1 MDNQPKRKHWMN
13 NFKEQLKLAR
23 TTVDQNLEKWLIVPN
38 DLSARVVDA
47 MRYATIGGGKAF
59 RAFLILTTAKMFH
72 LAEQTAINIATAL
85 EMVHAY
91 SLIHDD
97 LPAMDNDT
105 MRRGKP
111 TVHVQFDEATAILAG
126 DALLTN
132 AFEVLADETTHP
144 DGNIRAQLIK
154 MLAHLAGKDGM
165 VGGQMIDLIGEKQ
178 TLNLE
183 QIEMLQ
189 DKKTGALLMFAST
202 ASAIAAKASSE
213 QLNALQTYAKCI
225 GLMFQI
231 TDDIL
236 DVVGDSAI
244 VGKTLGKDRNE
255 TKSTFVSVLGLEAA
269 RQKAEKLGA
278 QAEQALNIFG
288 NEATSLKEAARFIL
302 ERNY

>member
-1 MDNQPKRKHWMN
+1 MS
-13 NFKEQLKLAR
+13 NFKEQLKEAR
-23 TTVDQNLEKWLIVPN
+23 AAVDQNLEKWLPLPDN
-38 DLSARVVDA
+38 LSARVVEA

-59 RAFLILTTAKMFH
+59 RAFLILTTAKMFD
-72 LAEQTAINIATAL
+72 LSEQNAVNIATAM

-111 TVHVQFDEATAILAG
+111 TTHIQFDEATAILAG
-126 DALLTN
+126 DGLLTN
-132 AFEVLADETTHP
+132 AFEVLADENTHP
-144 DGNIRAQLIK
+144 DGNIRAKLVK

-178 TLNLE
+178 TLNLQ

-202 ASAIAAKASSE
+202 ASAVAANASEE
-213 QLNALQTYAKCI
+213 QLNALKTYAKCI

-236 DVVGDSAI
+236 DVVGDSAT
-244 VGKTLGKDRNE
+244 VGKTLGKDKTE
-255 TKSTFVSVLGLEAA
+255 TKSTFVSVLGLDAA
-269 RQKAEKLGA
+269 RQKAQDLGV
-278 QAEQALNIFG
+278 QAEQALAVFG
-288 NEATSLKEAARFIL
+288 DKADALKEAARFIL

>member
-1 MDNQPKRKHWMN
+1 MS
-13 NFKEQLKLAR
+13 NFESQLKQAR
-23 TTVDQNLEKWLIVPN
+23 SAVDQNLEQWLPIPN
-38 DLSARVVDA
+38 NLSARVVEA
-47 MRYATIGGGKAF
+47 MRYASIGGGKAF
-59 RAFLILTTAKMFH
+59 RAFLILTTAKMFD
-72 LAEQTAINIATAL
+72 LPEQNAINIATAL

-97 LPAMDNDT
+97 LPSMDNDT

-111 TVHVQFDEATAILAG
+111 TTHIQFDEATAILAG

-132 AFEVLADETTHP
+132 AFEVLADEKTHP
-144 DGNIRAQLIK
+144 DGCVRAKLVQ

-178 TLNLE
+178 SLTLE

-202 ASAIAAKASSE
+202 ASAIAAGATTE
-213 QLNALQTYAKCI
+213 QIENLKSYAKCI

-236 DVVGDSAI
+236 DVEGDSAL
-244 VGKTLGKDRNE
+244 VGKTLGKDKQE
-255 TKSTFVSVLGLEAA
+255 MKSNFVSVLGIDAA
-269 RQKAEKLGA
+269 RKKAEELGI
-278 QAEQALNIFG
+278 QAESALAVFG
-288 NEATSLKEAARFIL
+288 EKADLLKQAARFIL

>member
-1 MDNQPKRKHWMN
+1 MN
-13 NFKEQLKLAR
+13 SFKEQLKLAR
-23 TTVDQNLEKWLIVPN
+23 RTVDNNLEKWLIVPDN
-38 DLSARVVDA
+38 LSARVVEA
-47 MRYATIGGGKAF
+47 MRYASIGGGKAF
-59 RAFLILTTAKMFH
+59 RAFLILTTAKMFN
-72 LAEQTAINIATAL
+72 LPEQNAINIATAL

-111 TVHVQFDEATAILAG
+111 TTHIQFDEATAILAG

-132 AFEVLADETTHP
+132 AFEVLADEATHP
-144 DGNIRAQLIK
+144 DGNIRAKLVQ

-178 TLNLE
+178 ALNLE
-183 QIEMLQ
+183 QIEVMQ

-202 ASAIAAKASSE
+202 ASAIAAKASEE
-213 QLNALQTYAKCI
+213 QLNALKNYAKCI

-236 DVVGDSAI
+236 DVVGDSAT
-244 VGKTLGKDRNE
+244 VGKTLGKDKTE
-255 TKSTFVSVLGLEAA
+255 TKSTFVSLLGLEAA
-269 RQKAEKLGA
+269 RKKAEDLGV
-278 QAEQALNIFG
+278 QSEQALNIFG
-288 NEATSLKEAARFIL
+288 DKAATLKEAARFIL

>member
-1 MDNQPKRKHWMN
+1 MN
-13 NFKEQLKLAR
+13 NFKDQLKRAR
-23 TTVDQNLEKWLIVPN
+23 AMVDGNLEKWLPLPDN
-38 DLSARVVDA
+38 LSARVVEA
-47 MRYATIGGGKAF
+47 MRYASIGGGKAF
-59 RAFLILTTAKMFH
+59 RAFLILTTAKMFD
-72 LAEQTAINIATAL
+72 LPEQNAINIATAL

-97 LPAMDNDT
+97 LPSMDNDT

-111 TVHVQFDEATAILAG
+111 TVHIQFDEATAILAG

-132 AFEVLADETTHP
+132 AFEVLANEATHA
-144 DGNIRAQLIK
+144 DGNIRAKLVK

-178 TLNLE
+178 SLNLE

-202 ASAIAAKASSE
+202 ASAIAAQVSE
-213 QLNALQTYAKCI
+213 AQLNALKTYAKCI

-236 DVVGDSAI
+236 DVVGDSAT
-244 VGKTLGKDRNE
+244 VGKTLGKDKTE
-255 TKSTFVSVLGLEAA
+255 TKSTFVSVLGLDAA
-269 RQKAEKLGA
+269 RKKAEDLGVE
-278 QAEQALNIFG
+278 AEQALSIFG
-288 NEATSLKEAARFIL
+288 EKADTLKEAARFIL

>member
-1 MDNQPKRKHWMN
+1 MN
-13 NFKEQLKLAR
+13 SFKEQLKLAR
-23 TTVDQNLEKWLIVPN
+23 ATMDNNLGKWLIVPDN
-38 DLSARVVDA
+38 LSARVVEA
-47 MRYATIGGGKAF
+47 MRYASIGGGKAF
-59 RAFLILTTAKMFH
+59 RAFLILTTAKMFN
-72 LAEQTAINIATAL
+72 LPEQNAINIATAL

-111 TVHVQFDEATAILAG
+111 TTHIQFDEATAILAG

-144 DGNIRAQLIK
+144 DGNIRAKLVQ

-165 VGGQMIDLIGEKQ
+165 VGGQMIDLIGEKKA
-178 TLNLE
+178 LNLE
-183 QIEMLQ
+183 QIEVMQ

-202 ASAIAAKASSE
+202 ASAVAAHASEE
-213 QLNALQTYAKCI
+213 QINALKNYAKCI

-236 DVVGDSAI
+236 DVVGDSAT
-244 VGKTLGKDRNE
+244 VGKTLGKDKTE
-255 TKSTFVSVLGLEAA
+255 TKSTFVSLLGLEAA
-269 RQKAEKLGA
+269 RKKAEDLGV
-278 QAEQALNIFG
+278 QSEQALNIFG
-288 NEATSLKEAARFIL
+288 DKAATLKEAARFIL

>member
-1 MDNQPKRKHWMN
+1 MS
-13 NFKEQLKLAR
+13 NFNEQLKQAR
-23 TTVDQNLEKWLIVPN
+23 ISVDQNLQKWLPLPDN
-38 DLSARVVDA
+38 LSARVVEA

-59 RAFLILTTAKMFH
+59 RAFLILTTAKMFD
-72 LAEQTAINIATAL
+72 LPEANAINIATAM
-85 EMVHAY
+85 EMIHAY

-97 LPAMDNDT
+97 LPSMDNDT

-111 TVHVQFDEATAILAG
+111 TVHIQFDEATAILAG

-144 DGNIRAQLIK
+144 DPIIRTKLIK

-189 DKKTGALLMFAST
+189 GKKTGALLMFAST
-202 ASAIAAKASSE
+202 ASAVATKAPEE
-213 QLNALQTYAKCI
+213 QLNALKTYAKCI

-236 DVVGDSAI
+236 DVVGDSAT
-244 VGKTLGKDRNE
+244 VGKTLGKDKDE

-269 RQKAEKLGA
+269 RQKAEELGV
-278 QAEQALNIFG
+278 QADDALSIFG
-288 NEATSLKEAARFIL
+288 EKAITLKEAAHFIL

>member
-1 MDNQPKRKHWMN
+1 MN
-13 NFKEQLKLAR
+13 NFKEQLKIAR
-23 TTVDQNLEKWLIVPN
+23 ATVDQNLEKWLPLPDN
-38 DLSARVVDA
+38 LSARVVDA
-47 MRYATIGGGKAF
+47 MRYASIGGGKAF
-59 RAFLILTTAKMFH
+59 RAFLILTTAKMFD
-72 LAEQTAINIATAL
+72 LSEQNAINIATAL

-111 TVHVQFDEATAILAG
+111 TVHIQFDEATAILAG
-126 DALLTN
+126 DGLLTN

-144 DGNIRAQLIK
+144 DGNIRAKLVK

-189 DKKTGALLMFAST
+189 DKKTGALLMFASV
-202 ASAIAAKASSE
+202 ASAVAAKASDE
-213 QLNALQTYAKCI
+213 QLNALKTYAKCI

-236 DVVGDSAI
+236 DVVGDSAT
-244 VGKTLGKDRNE
+244 VGKTLGKDQTE

-269 RQKAEKLGA
+269 RKKAEDLGV
-278 QAEQALNIFG
+278 QAEQALSIFG
-288 NEATSLKEAARFIL
+288 DKANALKEAARFIL

>member
-1 MDNQPKRKHWMN
+1 MN
-13 NFKEQLKLAR
+13 NFKDQLKIAR
-23 TTVDQNLEKWLIVPN
+23 AAVDQNLEKWLVLPN
-38 DLSARVVDA
+38 DLSARVVEA
-47 MRYATIGGGKAF
+47 MRYASIGGGKAF
-59 RAFLILTTAKMFH
+59 RAFLILTIAKMFE
-72 LAEQTAINIATAL
+72 LAESNAINIATAL

-132 AFEVLADETTHP
+132 AFEILADESTHP
-144 DGNIRAQLIK
+144 DSNIRTTLVK

-178 TLNLE
+178 TLSLE
-183 QIEMLQ
+183 QIELLQ
-189 DKKTGALLMFAST
+189 DKKTGALLTFACM
-202 ASAIAAKASSE
+202 ASAIAAKASEE
-213 QLNALQTYAKCI
+213 QLNALKLYAKCI

-236 DVVGDSAI
+236 DVVGDSAT
-244 VGKTLGKDRNE
+244 VGKTLGKDQLE
-255 TKSTFVSVLGLEAA
+255 KKATFVSVLGLDAA
-269 RQKAEKLGA
+269 KKKAEDLDVEAEKALSIFG
-278 QAEQALNIFG
+278 EQADPLRQ
-288 NEATSLKEAARFIL
+288 AARFIL

>member
-1 MDNQPKRKHWMN
+1 MS
-13 NFKEQLKLAR
+13 NFKDQLKKAR
-23 TTVDQNLEKWLIVPN
+23 AAVDQNLEKWLPVPDN
-38 DLSARVVDA
+38 LSARVVEA

-59 RAFLILTTAKMFH
+59 RAFLILTTAKMFD
-72 LAEQTAINIATAL
+72 LPEQNAINIATAM

-111 TVHVQFDEATAILAG
+111 TTHIQFDEATAILAG

-132 AFEVLADETTHP
+132 AFEVLADEATNA
-144 DGNIRAQLIK
+144 DGNIRAKLVQ

-202 ASAIAAKASSE
+202 ASAVAAKATDK
-213 QLNALQTYAKCI
+213 QLNALKTYAKCI

-236 DVVGDSAI
+236 DVVGDSAT
-244 VGKTLGKDRNE
+244 VGKTLGKDQTE
-255 TKSTFVSVLGLEAA
+255 TKSTFVSVLGLDAA
-269 RQKAEKLGA
+269 RKKAEDLGV
-278 QAEQALNIFG
+278 QAEQALTIFG
-288 NEATSLKEAARFIL
+288 DKADALREASRFIL

>member
-1 MDNQPKRKHWMN
+1 MN
-13 NFKEQLKLAR
+13 SFKEQLKLAR
-23 TTVDQNLEKWLIVPN
+23 RAVDNNLEKWLIVPDN
-38 DLSARVVDA
+38 LSARVVEA
-47 MRYATIGGGKAF
+47 MRYASIGGGKAF
-59 RAFLILTTAKMFH
+59 RAFLIFTTAKMFN
-72 LAEQTAINIATAL
+72 LPEQNAINIATAL

-111 TVHVQFDEATAILAG
+111 TTHIQFDEATAILAG

-144 DGNIRAQLIK
+144 DGNIRAKLVQ

-178 TLNLE
+178 ALNLE
-183 QIEMLQ
+183 QIEVMQ

-202 ASAIAAKASSE
+202 ASAVAANASEE
-213 QLNALQTYAKCI
+213 QINALKNYAKCI

-236 DVVGDSAI
+236 DVVGDSAT
-244 VGKTLGKDRNE
+244 VGKTLGKDKTE
-255 TKSTFVSVLGLEAA
+255 TKSTFVSLLGLEAA
-269 RQKAEKLGA
+269 RKKAEDLGV
-278 QAEQALNIFG
+278 QSEQALNIFG
-288 NEATSLKEAARFIL
+288 DKAATLKEAARFIL

>member
-1 MDNQPKRKHWMN
+1 MN
-13 NFKEQLKLAR
+13 NFKDQLKEAR
-23 TTVDQNLEKWLIVPN
+23 AIVDQNLEKWLPLPDN
-38 DLSARVVDA
+38 LSARVVEA

-59 RAFLILTTAKMFH
+59 RAFLILTTAKMFD
-72 LAEQTAINIATAL
+72 LSQQNAINIATAL
-85 EMVHAY
+85 EMIHAY

-97 LPAMDNDT
+97 LPSMDNDT

-111 TVHVQFDEATAILAG
+111 TVHIQFDEATAILAG

-132 AFEVLADETTHP
+132 AFEVLADENTHP
-144 DGNIRAQLIK
+144 DGNIRAKLVK

-189 DKKTGALLMFAST
+189 DKKTGALLMFASI
-202 ASAIAAKASSE
+202 ASAIAANAPEE
-213 QLNALQTYAKCI
+213 QLNALKTYAKCI

-236 DVVGDSAI
+236 DIVGDSAT
-244 VGKTLGKDRNE
+244 VGKTLGKDKTE

-269 RQKAEKLGA
+269 RKKAQDLGI
-278 QAEQALNIFG
+278 QAGQALAIFG
-288 NEATSLKEAARFIL
+288 DKADALREAARFIL

>member
-1 MDNQPKRKHWMN
+1 MN
-13 NFKEQLKLAR
+13 NFKDLLKQAR
-23 TTVDQNLEKWLIVPN
+23 ATVDQNLENWLPLPN
-38 DLSARVVDA
+38 NLSARVVEA
-47 MRYATIGGGKAF
+47 MRYASIGGGKAF
-59 RAFLILTTAKMFH
+59 RAFLILTTARMFN
-72 LAEQTAINIATAL
+72 LPEQNAINIATAL

-111 TVHVQFDEATAILAG
+111 TTHIQFDEATAILAG
-126 DALLTN
+126 DGLLTN
-132 AFEVLADETTHP
+132 AFEVLADENTHP
-144 DGNIRAQLIK
+144 DGNIRAKLVK

-189 DKKTGALLMFAST
+189 DKKTGALLMFASI
-202 ASAIAAKASSE
+202 ASAIAANASDE
-213 QLNALQTYAKCI
+213 QLKALKTYAKCI

-236 DVVGDSAI
+236 DVVGDSAT
-244 VGKTLGKDRNE
+244 VGKTLGKDKTE
-255 TKSTFVSVLGLEAA
+255 TKSTFVSVLGLDAA
-269 RQKAEKLGA
+269 RQKAEDLGVEA
-278 QAEQALNIFG
+278 QQALTIFG
-288 NEATSLKEAARFIL
+288 DKANALKEAARFIL

>member
-1 MDNQPKRKHWMN
+1 MS
-13 NFKEQLKLAR
+13 NFKEQLKEAR
-23 TTVDQNLEKWLIVPN
+23 AAVDQNLEKWLPLPDN
-38 DLSARVVDA
+38 LSARVVEA

-59 RAFLILTTAKMFH
+59 RAFLILTTARMFE
-72 LAEQTAINIATAL
+72 LAEENAINIATAM

-111 TVHVQFDEATAILAG
+111 TTHIQFDEATAILAG
-126 DALLTN
+126 DGLLTN

-144 DGNIRAQLIK
+144 DGAIRARLVK
-154 MLAHLAGKDGM
+154 MLAHLAGKEGM

-202 ASAIAAKASSE
+202 ASAVAAKASEE
-213 QLNALQTYAKCI
+213 QLNALRTYAKCI

-236 DVVGDSAI
+236 DVVGDSAT
-244 VGKTLGKDRNE
+244 VGKTLGKD
-255 TKSTFVSVLGLEAA
+255 
-269 RQKAEKLGA
+269 
-278 QAEQALNIFG
+278 
-288 NEATSLKEAARFIL
+288 
-302 ERNY
+302 

>member
-1 MDNQPKRKHWMN
+1 MN
-13 NFKEQLKLAR
+13 NFKDQLKLAR
-23 TTVDQNLEKWLIVPN
+23 ASVDQNLEKWLSIPDN
-38 DLSARVVDA
+38 LSARVVEA

-59 RAFLILTTAKMFH
+59 RAFLILTTAKIFN
-72 LAEQTAINIATAL
+72 LPEQTAINIATAM

-111 TVHVQFDEATAILAG
+111 TTHIQFDEATAILAG

-144 DGNIRAQLIK
+144 DGNVRSKLVQ

-178 TLNLE
+178 PLNLE

-202 ASAIAAKASSE
+202 ASAVATRATDSE
-213 QLNALQTYAKCI
+213 LNALKTYAKCI

-236 DVVGDSAI
+236 DVVGDSAT
-244 VGKTLGKDRNE
+244 VGKTLGKDKIE
-255 TKSTFVSVLGLEAA
+255 TKSTFVSVLGLETA
-269 RQKAEKLGA
+269 RKKAEDLGV
-278 QAEQALNIFG
+278 QADKALDIFG
-288 NEATSLKEAARFIL
+288 EKADTLREAARFIL

>member
-1 MDNQPKRKHWMN
+1 MS
-13 NFKEQLKLAR
+13 NFKEQLKQAR
-23 TTVDQNLEKWLIVPN
+23 TAVDNNLEKWLILPN
-38 DLSARVVDA
+38 DLSTRVVEA
-47 MRYATIGGGKAF
+47 MRYASIGGGKAF
-59 RAFLILTTAKMFH
+59 RAFLILTTAKIFG
-72 LAEQTAINIATAL
+72 LSEQNAINIATAM

-97 LPAMDNDT
+97 LPSMDNDT

-111 TVHVQFDEATAILAG
+111 TVHIQFDEATAILAG

-144 DGNIRAQLIK
+144 DGNIRAQLVQ

-202 ASAIAAKASSE
+202 ASAVAAKANEE
-213 QLNALQTYAKCI
+213 QLNALKTYAKCI

-236 DVVGDSAI
+236 DVVGDSAT
-244 VGKTLGKDRNE
+244 VGKTLGKDKTE
-255 TKSTFVSVLGLEAA
+255 TKSTFVSVLGLDAA
-269 RQKAEKLGA
+269 REKAEDLGV
-278 QAEQALNIFG
+278 QAEQALAIFG
-288 NEATSLKEAARFIL
+288 DKADTLKEAARFIL

>member
-1 MDNQPKRKHWMN
+1 MS
-13 NFKEQLKLAR
+13 NFKDQLKSAR
-23 TTVDQNLEKWLIVPN
+23 EAVDRNLEKWLPIPDN
-38 DLSARVVDA
+38 LSARVVEA

-59 RAFLILTTAKMFH
+59 RAFLVLTTAKMFN
-72 LAEQTAINIATAL
+72 LPQENALNIATAL

-97 LPAMDNDT
+97 LPAMDNDI

-111 TVHVQFDEATAILAG
+111 TTHIQFDEATAILAG

-132 AFEVLADETTHP
+132 AFEVLSDESSHP
-144 DGNIRAQLIK
+144 DSAVRAKLVQ

-178 TLNLE
+178 PLTLE

-202 ASAIAAKASSE
+202 ASAVAAKVSE
-213 QLNALQTYAKCI
+213 EKLNALKTYAKCI

-236 DVVGDSAI
+236 DVEGDSAL
-244 VGKTLGKDRNE
+244 VGKTLGKDE
-255 TKSTFVSVLGLEAA
+255 QEKKSNFVSVLGLENA
-269 RQKAEKLGA
+269 RKKAEDLGI
-278 QAEQALNIFG
+278 QAEQALAIFG
-288 NEATSLKEAARFIL
+288 ETADALREAARFIL

>member
-1 MDNQPKRKHWMN
+1 MS
-13 NFKEQLKLAR
+13 NFKDQLKIAR
-23 TTVDQNLEKWLIVPN
+23 AAVDQNLEKWLPIPDN
-38 DLSARVVDA
+38 LSARVVEA

-59 RAFLILTTAKMFH
+59 RAFLILTTAKMFD
-72 LAEQTAINIATAL
+72 LPEQNAINIATAM

-111 TVHVQFDEATAILAG
+111 TTHIQFDEATAILAG

-132 AFEVLADETTHP
+132 AFEVLADEATNK
-144 DGNIRAQLIK
+144 DGSIRAKLVK

-202 ASAIAAKASSE
+202 ASAVAAKATEE
-213 QLNALQTYAKCI
+213 QLNALKTYAKCI

-236 DVVGDSAI
+236 DVVGDSAT
-244 VGKTLGKDRNE
+244 VGKTLGKDKTE
-255 TKSTFVSVLGLEAA
+255 TKSTFVSVLGLDAA
-269 RQKAEKLGA
+269 RKKAEDLGVE
-278 QAEQALNIFG
+278 AEQALSIFG
-288 NEATSLKEAARFIL
+288 DKANALREAARFIL

>member
-1 MDNQPKRKHWMN
+1 MSS
-13 NFKEQLKLAR
+13 FKEQLQLAR
-23 TTVDQNLEKWLIVPN
+23 AAVDQNLEKWLPVPN
-38 DLSARVVDA
+38 NLNARVVEA

-59 RAFLILTTAKMFH
+59 RAFLILTTAKMFD
-72 LAEQTAINIATAL
+72 LPQSNAVNIATAM

-111 TVHVQFDEATAILAG
+111 TTHIQFDEATAILAG

-132 AFEVLADETTHP
+132 AFEVLADESTHA
-144 DGNIRAQLIK
+144 DGNIRASLVK

-189 DKKTGALLMFAST
+189 DKKTGALLMFASI
-202 ASAIAAKASSE
+202 ASAVAAKANTE
-213 QLNALQTYAKCI
+213 QLEALKTYAKCI

-236 DVVGDSAI
+236 DVVGDSALM
-244 VGKTLGKDRNE
+244 GKTLGKDKKE

-269 RQKAEKLGA
+269 RQKAEDLGR
-278 QAEQALNIFG
+278 QADESLAIFG
-288 NEATSLKEAARFIL
+288 DKADALKEAAHFIL

>member
-1 MDNQPKRKHWMN
+1 MN
-13 NFKEQLKLAR
+13 NFKEKLKLAR
-23 TTVDQNLEKWLIVPN
+23 ATVDSNLEKWLPLPN
-38 DLSARVVDA
+38 NLSARVVEA
-47 MRYATIGGGKAF
+47 MRYASIGGGKAF
-59 RAFLILTTAKMFH
+59 RAFLILNTAKMFN
-72 LAEQTAINIATAL
+72 LPEQNAINIATAL

-97 LPAMDNDT
+97 LPSMDNDT

-111 TVHVQFDEATAILAG
+111 TVHIQFDEATAILAG

-132 AFEVLADETTHP
+132 AFEVLADEATHP
-144 DGNIRAQLIK
+144 DANIRAKLVK

-202 ASAIAAKASSE
+202 ASAIAAKATDK
-213 QLNALQTYAKCI
+213 QLNALKTYAKCI

-236 DVVGDSAI
+236 DITGDSAT
-244 VGKTLGKDRNE
+244 VGKTLGKDKNE

-269 RQKAEKLGA
+269 RKKAEDLGVE
-278 QAEQALNIFG
+278 AEQALSVFG
-288 NEATSLKEAARFIL
+288 DKAETLKEAARFIL

>member
-1 MDNQPKRKHWMN
+1 MN
-13 NFKEQLKLAR
+13 NFEEQLKIAR
-23 TTVDQNLEKWLIVPN
+23 ATVDQNLEKWLPLPDN
-38 DLSARVVDA
+38 LSARVVEA
-47 MRYATIGGGKAF
+47 MRYASIGGGKAF
-59 RAFLILTTAKMFH
+59 RAFLILTTAKMFA
-72 LAEQTAINIATAL
+72 LPESNAINIATAL
-85 EMVHAY
+85 EMIHAY

-97 LPAMDNDT
+97 LPSMDNDT

-132 AFEVLADETTHP
+132 AFEVLANEATHP
-144 DGNIRAQLIK
+144 DPAIRTKLIQ

-178 TLNLE
+178 TLSLE

-189 DKKTGALLMFAST
+189 DKKTGALLMFASI
-202 ASAIAAKASSE
+202 ASAIAAKATDE
-213 QLNALQTYAKCI
+213 QLNALKTYAKCI

-236 DVVGDSAI
+236 DVVGDSI
-244 VGKTLGKDRNE
+244 TVGKTLGKDKEE

-269 RQKAEKLGA
+269 RQKAMELGL
-278 QAEQALNIFG
+278 QAERALNLFG
-288 NEATSLKEAARFIL
+288 DKANTLKEAARFIL
-302 ERNY
+302 ERKY

>member
-1 MDNQPKRKHWMN
+1 MN
-13 NFKEQLKLAR
+13 NFKDQLKQAR
-23 TTVDQNLEKWLIVPN
+23 AAVDQNLEKWLPIPDN
-38 DLSARVVDA
+38 LSARVVEA

-59 RAFLILTTAKMFH
+59 RAFLILTTAKMFD
-72 LAEQTAINIATAL
+72 LPEQNAVNIATAM

-111 TVHVQFDEATAILAG
+111 TTHIQFDEATAILAG

-132 AFEVLADETTHP
+132 AFEVLADETTNT
-144 DGNIRAQLIK
+144 DGNIRAKLVK

-202 ASAIAAKASSE
+202 ASAVAAQASDE
-213 QLNALQTYAKCI
+213 QLNALKTYAKCI

-236 DVVGDSAI
+236 DVVGDSAT
-244 VGKTLGKDRNE
+244 VGKTLGKDKTE
-255 TKSTFVSVLGLEAA
+255 TKSTFVSVLGLDAA
-269 RQKAEKLGA
+269 RKKAEDLGV
-278 QAEQALNIFG
+278 QAEQALSIFG
-288 NEATSLKEAARFIL
+288 DKAETLKEAARFIL

>member
-1 MDNQPKRKHWMN
+1 MS
-13 NFKEQLKLAR
+13 NFKDQLGIAR
-23 TTVDQNLEKWLIVPN
+23 ATVDQNLEKWLSVPDN
-38 DLSARVVDA
+38 PSARVVEA

-59 RAFLILTTAKMFH
+59 RAFLILTTAKMFD
-72 LAEQTAINIATAL
+72 LPEQNAINIATAL

-111 TVHVQFDEATAILAG
+111 TTHIQFDEATAILAG

-132 AFEVLADETTHP
+132 AFEVLADENTNA
-144 DGNIRAQLIK
+144 DGSIRAKLVK

-178 TLNLE
+178 TLNLK
-183 QIEMLQ
+183 QIEMMQ
-189 DKKTGALLMFAST
+189 GKKTGALLMFAST
-202 ASAIAAKASSE
+202 ASAVAANASEE
-213 QLNALQTYAKCI
+213 QLNSLETYAKCI

-236 DVVGDSAI
+236 DVVGDSAT
-244 VGKTLGKDRNE
+244 VGKTLGKDKIE
-255 TKSTFVSVLGLEAA
+255 TKSTFVSVLGLDAA
-269 RQKAEKLGA
+269 RKKAADLGV
-278 QAEQALNIFG
+278 QAEQALSIFG
-288 NEATSLKEAARFIL
+288 DKADLLKQASRFIL

>member
-1 MDNQPKRKHWMN
+1 MN
-13 NFKEQLKLAR
+13 NFKEQLKVAR
-23 TTVDQNLEKWLIVPN
+23 ATVDQNLEKWLILPDN
-38 DLSARVVDA
+38 LSARVVEA
-47 MRYATIGGGKAF
+47 MRYASIGGGKAF
-59 RAFLILTTAKMFH
+59 RAFLIFTTARMFD
-72 LAEQTAINIATAL
+72 LAEQNAINIATAL

-111 TVHVQFDEATAILAG
+111 TVHIQFDEATAILAG
-126 DALLTN
+126 DGLLTN
-132 AFEVLADETTHP
+132 AFEVLADEATHP
-144 DGNIRAQLIK
+144 DGNIRAKLVK

-178 TLNLE
+178 SLNLE

-202 ASAIAAKASSE
+202 ASAVAAKASEE
-213 QLNALQTYAKCI
+213 QLNALKTYAKCI

-236 DVVGDSAI
+236 DVTGDSAT
-244 VGKTLGKDRNE
+244 VGKTLGKDKNE

-269 RQKAEKLGA
+269 RKKAEDLGV
-278 QAEQALNIFG
+278 QAEQALSIFG
-288 NEATSLKEAARFIL
+288 DKADTLKEAARFIL

>member
-1 MDNQPKRKHWMN
+1 MS

-23 TTVDQNLEKWLIVPN
+23 ATVDQNLEKWLPLPDN
-38 DLSARVVDA
+38 LSARVVEA

-59 RAFLILTTAKMFH
+59 RAFLILTTAKIFD
-72 LAEQTAINIATAL
+72 LPEQSAVNIATAM

-111 TVHVQFDEATAILAG
+111 TTHIQFDEATAILAG

-132 AFEVLADETTHP
+132 AFEVLADEATHP
-144 DGNIRAQLIK
+144 DGNVRAQLVK

-202 ASAIAAKASSE
+202 ASAVAAHATE
-213 QLNALQTYAKCI
+213 GQLNALKTYAKCI

-236 DVVGDSAI
+236 DVVGDSAT
-244 VGKTLGKDRNE
+244 VGKTLGKDKIE
-255 TKSTFVSVLGLEAA
+255 TKSTFVSVLGLENA
-269 RQKAEKLGA
+269 RKKAEDLGTEA
-278 QAEQALNIFG
+278 DQALAILGDN
-288 NEATSLKEAARFIL
+288 AAPLKEAAHFIL

>member
-1 MDNQPKRKHWMN
+1 MS
-13 NFKEQLKLAR
+13 NFKEQLKEAR
-23 TTVDQNLEKWLIVPN
+23 AAVDQNLEKWLPLPDN
-38 DLSARVVDA
+38 LSARVVEA

-59 RAFLILTTAKMFH
+59 RAFLILTTAKMFD
-72 LAEQTAINIATAL
+72 LPEQSAVNIATAM

-111 TVHVQFDEATAILAG
+111 TTHIQFDEATAILAG
-126 DALLTN
+126 DGLLTN
-132 AFEVLADETTHP
+132 AFEVLADESTHP
-144 DGNIRAQLIK
+144 DGNIRAKLVK

-202 ASAIAAKASSE
+202 ASAVAASASSE
-213 QLNALQTYAKCI
+213 QLDALKTYAKCI

-236 DVVGDSAI
+236 DVVGDSAT
-244 VGKTLGKDRNE
+244 VGKTLGKDKTE
-255 TKSTFVSVLGLEAA
+255 TKSTFVSVLGLDAA
-269 RQKAEKLGA
+269 RQKAQDLGV
-278 QAEQALNIFG
+278 QAEQALSIFG
-288 NEATSLKEAARFIL
+288 DKADALKEAARFIL

>member
-1 MDNQPKRKHWMN
+1 MS
-13 NFKEQLKLAR
+13 NFKDQLKEAR
-23 TTVDQNLEKWLIVPN
+23 AAVDQNLEKWLPLPN
-38 DLSARVVDA
+38 NLSARVVEA
-47 MRYATIGGGKAF
+47 MRYASIGGGKAF
-59 RAFLILTTAKMFH
+59 RAFLILTTAKMFR
-72 LAEQTAINIATAL
+72 LPEQNALNIATAL

-111 TVHVQFDEATAILAG
+111 TTHIQFDEATAILAG

-132 AFEVLADETTHP
+132 AFEVLADESTHA
-144 DGNIRAQLIK
+144 DGNIRSKLVQ
-154 MLAHLAGKDGM
+154 MLAHLAGKEGM

-178 TLNLE
+178 ALNLE

-189 DKKTGALLMFAST
+189 DKKTGALLMFACT
-202 ASAIAAKASSE
+202 ASAVAAKASVT
-213 QLNALQTYAKCI
+213 QLNALKTYAKCI

-236 DVVGDSAI
+236 DVVGDSTI
-244 VGKTLGKDRNE
+244 VGKTLGKDETE

-269 RQKAEKLGA
+269 RQKAADLGV
-278 QAEQALNIFG
+278 QAENALTLFG
-288 NEATSLKEAARFIL
+288 QEADPLKQAARFIL

>member
-1 MDNQPKRKHWMN
+1 MS
-13 NFKEQLKLAR
+13 NFKEQLQQAR
-23 TTVDQNLEKWLIVPN
+23 AAVDHNLEKWLHVPDN
-38 DLSARVVDA
+38 LSARVVEA

-59 RAFLILTTAKMFH
+59 RAFLILTTAKIFD
-72 LAEQTAINIATAL
+72 LPQENAINIATAM

-111 TVHVQFDEATAILAG
+111 TTHIQFDEATAILAG

-144 DGNIRAQLIK
+144 DGVIRAKLVK

-178 TLNLE
+178 PLNLD

-189 DKKTGALLMFAST
+189 DKKTGALLTFASM
-202 ASAIAAKASSE
+202 ASAVAANATDE
-213 QLNALQTYAKCI
+213 QLNALKTYAKCI

-236 DVVGDSAI
+236 DVVGDSAT
-244 VGKTLGKDRNE
+244 VGKTLGKDKEE
-255 TKSTFVSVLGLEAA
+255 TKSTFVSVLGLDAA
-269 RQKAEKLGA
+269 RKKAEDLGV
-278 QAEQALNIFG
+278 QADQALAIFG
-288 NEATSLKEAARFIL
+288 EKADTLKEAARFIL

>member
-1 MDNQPKRKHWMN
+1 MN
-13 NFKEQLKLAR
+13 NFKEQLKQAR
-23 TTVDQNLEKWLIVPN
+23 ATVDQNLKKWLVLPDN
-38 DLSARVVDA
+38 LSARVVEA
-47 MRYATIGGGKAF
+47 MRYASIEGGKAF
-59 RAFLILTTAKMFH
+59 RAFLILTTAKMFD
-72 LAEQTAINIATAL
+72 LPEQNAINIATAL

-97 LPAMDNDT
+97 LPSMDNDT

-111 TVHVQFDEATAILAG
+111 TVHIQFDEATAILAG
-126 DALLTN
+126 DGLLTN
-132 AFEVLADETTHP
+132 AFEVLADEATHP
-144 DGNIRAQLIK
+144 DGNIRAKLVK

-178 TLNLE
+178 SLNLE

-202 ASAIAAKASSE
+202 ASAVAAKASDE
-213 QLNALQTYAKCI
+213 QLNALKTYAKCI

-236 DVVGDSAI
+236 DVTGDSAT
-244 VGKTLGKDRNE
+244 VGKTLGKDKNE

-269 RQKAEKLGA
+269 RKKAEDLGG
-278 QAEQALNIFG
+278 QAEQALSIFG
-288 NEATSLKEAARFIL
+288 DKANALKEAARFIL